1 MFKKYW
7 TYFKFNTVQFYL
19 KTIFKIENLLVR
31 YLVDKCNF
39 M

>member
-19 KTIFKIENLLVR
+19 KTTF
-31 YLVDKCNF
+31 VDKCNF